1 METAQKQGHEAV
13 GGLVQYVWFAIYR
26 PGISKALLN
35 KFNACSGSQK
45 KLSGF
50 KEIYVLCA

>member
-1 METAQKQGHEAV
+1 METAQKQGHEAA

-50 KEIYVLCA
+50 KEMYVLCA